1 MEGSSCRTSRKATFL
16 FICGVFSGCCCCQL
30 WWSERI
36 FSTSAPLSSETSTVT
51 TPVRALFGHKE
62 CRLADSVVGTVEDE
76 EEESSEDLARFGPQR
91 DGGWYRSGSDA
102 AAAAAAWAPGG
113 AGAGA
118 DVASLAPCEG
128 SLLSLPRDLLTD
140 ARGTCH
146 HTAQHNMRGRR
157 RTALANTACTS
168 NGRALEQ
175 RQSPCESPLPRSL
188 ASAVPSPAPARGPF
202 LFWFG
207 T

>member
-1 MEGSSCRTSRKATFL
+1 MGRGSSNEWR
-16 FICGVFSGCCCCQL
+16 CGSGCGSGVWIGACVGGL
-30 WWSERI
+30 EGGGGGEGGREGG
-36 FSTSAPLSSETSTVT
+36 ETSTVT

-62 CRLADSVVGTVEDE
+62 CRLADAVVGTVEDE

-118 DVASLAPCEG
+118 DAATLAPCEG
-128 SLLSLPRDLLTD
+128 SLLPLRRDLLTD

-146 HTAQHNMRGRR
+146 HTAQHKMCGRR

-188 ASAVPSPAPARGPF
+188 ASLVPRPAPARGPF